1 LSPEFSKKRFK
12 PRKRTPKF
20 RRQESWK
27 YDKLSEAWRRPKGID
42 NKMRK
47 EMGGVPPRVKV
58 GYGTPKD
65 IRGLHPSGLRP
76 VTVSSMAQLEQLPDE
91 GVIVII
97 SAKVGRRTKRAIT
110 DKARS
115 IGVRVSNPFR
125 EEVFE

>member
-27 YDKLSEAWRRPKGID
+27 YDKLSEAWRRPKGLD

-47 EMGGVPPRVKV
+47 ETKGVPPTVKV
-58 GYGTPKD
+58 GYGTPKT

-76 VTVSSMAQLEQLPDE
+76 VMVSNVEQVERLPDQD
-91 GVIVII
+91 VIVVI
-97 SAKVGRRTKRAIT
+97 SARVGRSTKRAIT

-115 IGVRVSNPFR
+115 IGVRVANPFR

>member
-1 LSPEFSKKRFK
+1 MTTN
-12 PRKRTPKF
+12 PRKRRFKLRKKVPKF

-27 YDKLSEAWRRPKGID
+27 YARLSESWRRPKGLD

-47 EMGGVPPRVKV
+47 DIKGVPPRVKV
-58 GYGTPKD
+58 GYRTPRD

-76 VTVSSMAQLEQLPDE
+76 LVVSNVKQLERLE
-91 GVIVII
+91 GQELIVVI
-97 SAKVGRRTKRAIT
+97 SSNVGRRTKRAMT

-115 IGVRVSNPFR
+115 LGLRIANPFR

>member
-27 YDKLSEAWRRPKGID
+27 YDKLSEAWRRPKGLD

-47 EMGGVPPRVKV
+47 ETKGVPPTVKV
-58 GYGTPKD
+58 GYGTPKT

-76 VTVSSMAQLEQLPDE
+76 VMVSNVEQVERLPDQD
-91 GVIVII
+91 VIVVI
-97 SAKVGRRTKRAIT
+97 SARVGRRMKRAIT

-115 IGVRVSNPFR
+115 IGVRVANPFR